1 MITLAICHS
10 YITGGPIQ
18 IISYYIIILYYIT
31 GGPIQII
38 SYYIIILYYITADPF
53 KLYHIILL
61 YNIIFQAD
69 PFKWRIWKAVAC
81 DPSPLQPGGFETTQQ
96 VFSIIQTIQKAKLS
110 EILHFICWFFS
121 FIFTLHKYHDR
132 DDRGHFWSKRARP
145 GQFWSKRSPPIPP
158 NHPSR
163 QV

>member
-10 YITGGPIQ
+10 
-18 IISYYIIILYYIT
+18 YIT

-121 FIFTLHKYHDR
+121 FIFTLHKYHYL

-145 GQFWSKRSPPIPP
+145 GQFWSKRSPPIVP

>member
-1 MITLAICHS
+1 MRYVIAILQA
-10 YITGGPIQ
+10 GPFKLYH
-18 IISYYIIILYYIT
+18 IILLYYIIL
-31 GGPIQII
+31 Q
-38 SYYIIILYYITADPF
+38 ADPF

-61 YNIIFQAD
+61 YYIIFQAD

-121 FIFTLHKYHDR
+121 FIFTLHKYHYL

-145 GQFWSKRSPPIPP
+145 GQFWSKRSPPIAP